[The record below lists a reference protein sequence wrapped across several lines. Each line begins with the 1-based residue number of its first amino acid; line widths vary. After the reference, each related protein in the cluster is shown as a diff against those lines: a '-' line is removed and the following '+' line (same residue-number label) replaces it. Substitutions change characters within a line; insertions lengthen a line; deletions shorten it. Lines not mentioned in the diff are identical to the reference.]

1 MRVTWWTILLAME
14 DSLWSHRLRCC
25 RLVGGG
31 GAGGRSTSRNTPATQ
46 STRHRVRPAV
56 RQSRRDTDM
65 VR

>member
-1 MRVTWWTILLAME
+1 ME
-14 DSLWSHRLRCC
+14 DSLWSHLLRCW

-31 GAGGRSTSRNTPATQ
+31 GGGGRSTSRNTPATQ

-56 RQSRRDTDM
+56 RQSTRDTDM